1 MSVVTAG
8 PGTDAR
14 EAVASAA
21 RLLAAAGLVEGFG
34 HVSVRAPEGFLITAT
49 DPLGS
54 AAEARVHAIAATG
67 EAEPEAEGVPI
78 EAPLHAAVYSA
89 RPDVAAICRTHS
101 PAMVA
106 FGARGEVP
114 PLFHGLGGLAGEV
127 RLHPATGLIASREA
141 GEDAVGSLG
150 VADCLILRA
159 NGGIATGPDIGRACV
174 RAYFLEERCK
184 VALAAG
190 PAAVELSDADT
201 AARSRWFAPE
211 AARAWRW
218 LQWRFGD
225 GPVVPAEEAVKG
237 KDRSHP

>member
-1 MSVVTAG
+1 MTVAPRTE
-8 PGTDAR
+8 AR
-14 EAVASAA
+14 EGVASAA

-34 HVSVRAPEGFLITAT
+34 HVSIRVPGGFLITTT
-49 DPLGS
+49 DPLG
-54 AAEARVHAIAATG
+54 EAGADRVLAIAADR
-67 EAEPEAEGVPI
+67 EAAPAAEGVPL
-78 EAPLHAAVYSA
+78 EVPLHAAIYSA

-106 FGARGEVP
+106 FGARAEVP
-114 PLFHGLGGLAGEV
+114 PLCHGLGGLAGDV
-127 RLHPATGLIASREA
+127 RLHAVTDLIAFREA
-141 GEDAVGSLG
+141 GEDAAASLG

-190 PAAVELSDADT
+190 PAAVELSDSDT
-201 AARSRWFAPE
+201 AARSRWYAPE

-237 KDRSHP
+237 KDRSPQ